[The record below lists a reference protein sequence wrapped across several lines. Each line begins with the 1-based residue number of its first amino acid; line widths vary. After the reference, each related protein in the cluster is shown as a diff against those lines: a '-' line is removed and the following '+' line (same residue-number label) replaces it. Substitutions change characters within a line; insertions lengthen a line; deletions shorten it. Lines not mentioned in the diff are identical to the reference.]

1 MSYCTVSF
9 VSGAESFI
17 RPYLTLRLPNDG
29 LSHHTECVLFAGKGT
44 PGQPRTHQNSINYL
58 SLYDNK
64 ILRKFRG
71 HSDQI
76 AKISLCPADDCFLTS
91 SKDRTVR

>member
-1 MSYCTVSF
+1 VLHYHLSVVRSPSF
-9 VSGAESFI
+9 VSH
-17 RPYLTLRLPNDG
+17 TLLLNDG
-29 LSHHTECVLFAGKGT
+29 LRHHTECVLFAGKGT
-44 PGQPRTHQNSINYL
+44 PGQPRTHQNAVNYL